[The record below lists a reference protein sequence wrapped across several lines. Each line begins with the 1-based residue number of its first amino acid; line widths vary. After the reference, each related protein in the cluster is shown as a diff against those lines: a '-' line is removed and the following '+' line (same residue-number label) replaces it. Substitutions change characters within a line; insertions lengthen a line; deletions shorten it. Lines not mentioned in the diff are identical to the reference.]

1 MKNPYNDYNDMA
13 QETLSGRDLEAHVLT
28 KAANKLK
35 SCKSSWDQPN
45 HNDLLNEALK
55 YNQKV
60 WTFFQSELST
70 NDNGLS
76 KEVRQD
82 LLNLSI
88 FIDRHTLNVMSFPDP
103 DKLNVLIDI
112 NMNIASGL
120 REITA

>member
-1 MKNPYNDYNDMA
+1 MKNPYNDYSSMA
-13 QETLSGRDLEAHVLT
+13 QETLSGKELEAHVLT

-35 SCKSSWDQPN
+35 SCKSNWENPN
-45 HNDLLNEALK
+45 HEDQLDEALK

-70 NDNGLS
+70 NSNGLPT
-76 KEVRQD
+76 ELRQD

-88 FIDRHTLNVMSFPDP
+88 FVDRHTLHIMSFPEP

-112 NMNIASGL
+112 NLNIASGL
-120 REITA
+120 REKTA